1 MERIRNLTL
10 YQKCIL
16 ILLLLMMI
24 VFAVIYCVLTN
35 RVGYPYSG
43 SILVPEQHNG
53 TTVYEGKVEGFPTT
67 ITVTEE
73 KTVTFRFGE
82 TTYGPYTAAEDPAA
96 IPKAHDLAEHMTG
109 IVIMEKDR
117 VVFEGGVLDMEDPVL
132 FSKDNSDAWYISS
145 YAVMSDGTKVDSY
158 GNPID
163 PVTLLEP
170 SPRDILKL
178 MGSPELT
185 NKGYWGAWFF
195 GVLFS
200 VITAISIVFA
210 DELFAF
216 SLSLRVN
223 YAGSAEPSDLVIM
236 GRNISWIVCPIMI
249 LYLYMLGLQ

>member
-24 VFAVIYCVLTN
+24 VFAVIYCVVTN
-35 RVGYPYSG
+35 RVGYPYWG
-43 SILVPEQHNG
+43 FILVPETYNG

-67 ITVTEE
+67 ITVTEDQA
-73 KTVTFRFGE
+73 VTFRFGE
-82 TTYGPYTAAEDPAA
+82 KTYGPYTTAEDPAA
-96 IPKAHDLAEHMTG
+96 IPKDHDLAEHMTG

-132 FSKDNSDAWYISS
+132 FGKDNCDAWYISS

-210 DELFAF
+210 DELFEF
-216 SLSLRVN
+216 SISLRVN
-223 YAGSAEPSDLVIM
+223 YVGDVEPSDMVIA
-236 GRNISWIVCPIMI
+236 GRYISWTVIPLII
-249 LYLYMLGLQ
+249 LYIYILGLQ